1 MTKRIDPMKML
12 IQEYLASHSLDELL
26 GSYAIPARRHRQFP
40 HLVMLKYSQINSPM
54 NEPIVQQCRGI
65 MLDES
70 NGWSVVSYPFD
81 KFFNYGEPNAAP
93 IDWPHARVYEKLDG
107 SLMTLYWYQDN
118 WQVASSG
125 TPDAGG
131 PAHESGITFAQLFW
145 KTWNIMG
152 YALPTDRNQCFMFEL
167 MTPENRVIMQHGES
181 RLVLIGAR
189 DLTTF
194 CEHDP
199 APIAA
204 ANGWQAVSVYPLA
217 TLEECV
223 TAAMKLTGING
234 EGFVVCDTSFH
245 RIKVKSPQY
254 VALSH
259 MKDTLSPRSMLEV
272 IRKNESDEFL
282 NYFPEIRP
290 VYESVKARFDEL
302 LAALEA
308 EYAAVKQIESQ
319 KEFAMAVKSS
329 RCSSALFALRN
340 RKAATLKEYF
350 ADATQQSVERALGLE
365 IMTNA

>member
-1 MTKRIDPMKML
+1 MKLL
-12 IQEYLASHSLDELL
+12 IQDYLAAHSLEELQ
-26 GSYAIPARRHRQFP
+26 SAYAIPAKRHRLFP
-40 HLVMLKYSQINSPM
+40 NLVMLKYNQINSPM
-54 NEPIVQQCRGI
+54 NELIVQQCRGI
-65 MLDES
+65 ILDET
-70 NGWSVVSYPFD
+70 NGWAAVSYPFD
-81 KFFNYGEPNAAP
+81 KFFNYGEPNAAG
-93 IDWPHARVYEKLDG
+93 IDWPHAKVYEKLDG
-107 SLMTLYWYQDN
+107 SLMTLYWYQGA

-131 PAHESGITFAQLFW
+131 PAHERGITFAELFW
-145 KTWNIMG
+145 KTWNTLG
-152 YALPTDRNQCFMFEL
+152 YALPSDQHQCYMFEL
-167 MTPENRVIMQHGES
+167 MTPENRVIMQHADS
-181 RLVLIGAR
+181 RLVLIGVR

-194 CEHDP
+194 GEQDP
-199 APIAA
+199 APIAS
-204 ANGWQAVSVYPLA
+204 ANSWQAVTAYPLA

-223 TAAMKLTGING
+223 TAATKMTGING
-234 EGFVVCDTSFH
+234 EGFVVCDSGFR

-254 VALSH
+254 VALAH

-308 EYAAVKQIESQ
+308 EYAATKHIESQ
-319 KEFAMAVKSS
+319 KEFALAIKSS

-365 IMTNA
+365 TAT